1 MLKIITI
8 INNAYNHRVGATI
21 TYITIKT
28 IGSLKNVTLSI
39 SFCFLYDV
47 RMHLFVLFF
56 CDCCTIG
63 EFYPYIFITHT
74 KKGRT
79 HYIMSQNLPQNSL
92 LRVTKY
98 YSYFLHTY
106 MIKATILK
114 PSNTSW
120 IMIKFAK

>member
-1 MLKIITI
+1 M
-8 INNAYNHRVGATI
+8 
-21 TYITIKT
+21 
-28 IGSLKNVTLSI
+28 TLSI

-56 CDCCTIG
+56 GDCCTIG

-120 IMIKFAK
+120 IMIKFVLLFSEINAAFLVQSYILYKDSYNRLYHIHCQNG